1 MRREGRRLLPFVPS
15 PRDVV
20 EKMLSIAD
28 PKPDELLVDLGS
40 GDGRIILSAAK
51 DYRCWALGIEKN
63 ENLVELTRKK
73 IASMGLDKATVLRGD
88 LYSYDF
94 SEADVLTLYLLP
106 EVLEILVPK
115 FKKMKKG
122 ARIVS
127 HDYMIPGLSPSEI
140 YELRSME
147 TSRPHRIYVY
157 LVK

>member
-1 MRREGRRLLPFVPS
+1 MWREGRRPIPFVPS
-15 PRDVV
+15 PKDVV

-28 PKPDELLVDLGS
+28 PNPDELLIDLGS

-51 DYRCWALGIEKN
+51 DYRCWTLGVEKN
-63 ENLVELTRKK
+63 VNLVELTKKK
-73 IASMGLDKATVLRGD
+73 IARMDLDKATVLRGN

-94 SEADVLTLYLLP
+94 SKADVLTLYLLP

-140 YELRSME
+140 YKVRSIE
-147 TSRPHRIYVY
+147 TGRLHTIYLY

>member
-1 MRREGRRLLPFVPS
+1 MLKDGRRPLPFVPS

-28 PKPDELLVDLGS
+28 PKPDELLIDLGS

-51 DYRCWALGIEKN
+51 DYRCWSLGVEKN
-63 ENLVELTRKK
+63 VNLVELSRKK
-73 IASMGLDKATVLRGD
+73 IASMGINKATVLRGD

-106 EVLEILVPK
+106 EVLKILVPK
-115 FKKMKKG
+115 FKKMKKD

-127 HDYMIPGLSPSEI
+127 HDYTIPGLYPSEI
-140 YELRSME
+140 YKVRSTE
-147 TSRPHRIYVY
+147 TGRLHTIYLY

>member
-1 MRREGRRLLPFVPS
+1 MWREGRRPLPFVPS

-20 EKMLSIAD
+20 ERMLSIAD

-51 DYRCWALGIEKN
+51 HYRCWSLGVEKN
-63 ENLVELTRKK
+63 VNLVELTRKK
-73 IASMGLDKATVLRGD
+73 IASMGLDKAIVSRGD

-115 FKKMKKG
+115 FKKMEKG

-127 HDYMIPGLSPSEI
+127 HDYIIPGLSPSEI
-140 YELRSME
+140 YKVRSVE
-147 TSRPHRIYVY
+147 TGRLHRIYLY

>member
-1 MRREGRRLLPFVPS
+1 MWREGRRPLPFVPS

-51 DYRCWALGIEKN
+51 DYRCWSLGVEKN
-63 ENLVELTRKK
+63 INLVELTRKK
-73 IASMGLDKATVLRGD
+73 IASMGLDKAIVLRGD

-94 SEADVLTLYLLP
+94 SEANVLTLYLLP

-127 HDYMIPGLSPSEI
+127 HDYMIPSLNPSEI
-140 YELRSME
+140 YKVRSSE
-147 TSRPHRIYVY
+147 TGRLHSIYLY